1 MFHAMEIESG
11 CNGLSPWIWTPL
23 IPLHRLHG
31 NLFQRKHLNGRSWL
45 IFAYPPSVFGSDLKY
60 HLIQHKQEP
69 LHFHRGF
76 ACAQSPVSWGVEFA
90 IKWVGEGFFL
100 LLFPPKE
107 LCGGFFCQSKWLS
120 FIHHSLV
127 VTFLYLLPGSQIMWE
142 NRLQMRNY
150 CRGMRR
156 GEAFFVC
163 QAFNDL
169 LKAQRH
175 EGWIISLNE
184 FGKAV
189 GYPDLTLFSVWNQS
203 PEAELCLT
211 TLLFLIPD
219 CIGYETLWTL
229 AFLKPCIPL
238 EYF

>member
-90 IKWVGEGFFL
+90 IKWVGEGFFYYYFL
-100 LLFPPKE
+100 PKNCVEVFFVNPNDCLLFTIPLLSHSCICSLEVKSCE
-107 LCGGFFCQSKWLS
+107 KIDYKWEIIAEEWEGGKRFSS
-120 FIHHSLV
+120 VRHS
-127 VTFLYLLPGSQIMWE
+127 TICWK
-142 NRLQMRNY
+142 R
-150 CRGMRR
+150 RGM
-156 GEAFFVC
+156 
-163 QAFNDL
+163 
-169 LKAQRH
+169 KAESFH
-175 EGWIISLNE
+175 
-184 FGKAV
+184 
-189 GYPDLTLFSVWNQS
+189 
-203 PEAELCLT
+203 
-211 TLLFLIPD
+211 
-219 CIGYETLWTL
+219 
-229 AFLKPCIPL
+229 
-238 EYF
+238 